1 MPHFFVDS
9 RNRVNNLITINDNEN
24 YRHIARALRA
34 RVGENLLLIDTGIAL
49 AHIYVSNKDKFKFY
63 KEIEIKEV
71 KGYNYLGSFTL
82 D

>member
-34 RVGENLLLIDTGIAL
+34 RVGEKLLLIDEAQIQYETKIAE
-49 AHIYVSNKDKFKFY
+49 INSN
-63 KEIEIKEV
+63 EIVCQRES
-71 KGYNYLGSFTL
+71 N
-82 D
+82 